1 MWQRTESRAQ
11 GEGHDKNA
19 RANPD
24 RDDRINPIEQRATR
38 ERFKKRE
45 ETKLEHQLKWM
56 GAGAWRLDCLGTHS
70 RA

>member
-1 MWQRTESRAQ
+1 MWRRTEPRAQ

-19 RANPD
+19 RANRCRND
-24 RDDRINPIEQRATR
+24 GIKSIGQRAPR
-38 ERFKKRE
+38 ERLKKRE